1 VRALGDRRTLL
12 SGLMRTTTTDEHAR
26 RWFRRYWTFG
36 VGSGAHVLV
45 NGLLEV
51 VREDAESGVDA

>member
-1 VRALGDRRTLL
+1 
-12 SGLMRTTTTDEHAR
+12 MRTTTTDAHAR

-45 NGLLEV
+45 NGMLDMT
-51 VREDAESGVDA
+51 RDMAEGRQQRSLQDWEALASHR